1 MFTKHKIYYTIEVR
15 EEDSFQFVCSF
26 STYSEAEAK
35 VEELRQQTEKEYRI
49 LKVEKDVEEVY

>member
-1 MFTKHKIYYTIEVR
+1 MFIKHKIYYTIEVR

-35 VEELRQQTEKEYRI
+35 VEELKQQTGKEYRI

>member
-1 MFTKHKIYYTIEVR
+1 MFTKHKIDYTIEVR

-26 STYSEAEAK
+26 STYSEAETK
-35 VEELRQQTEKEYRI
+35 VEELKQQTGKEYRI

>member
-26 STYSEAEAK
+26 STYSEAETK
-35 VEELRQQTEKEYRI
+35 VEELKQQTGKEYRI